1 MKLKKKAALA
11 AISMVVSSA
20 LSSTLS
26 AEDMAN
32 LTVEELRIEKAEST
46 LGTLPEPL
54 SMIISVFEEQIAK
67 ASSYT
72 TMTQVVLRH
81 ADNLWRESVEYFQ
94 TTENY
99 DDRSLYWARLQMTKA
114 MRQTKQFASLLPD
127 QQAKLLWTLELESR
141 GTRDI
146 RFDKN
151 TQKKIIVTGFDP
163 FFLDRNIGQS
173 NPSGATALAF
183 DDLVISQDG
192 ISAEIETVILPVRF
206 ADFDQ
211 GMVEAMLAPY
221 FKRGDVDMV
230 ATVSMGREAFDLERF
245 PGLRRSAKAPD
256 NLNVYTGAS
265 AENPMVPSYNG
276 KPLEGPEFVEFSL
289 PAEVMVKAS
298 GKHKINDNHEVQTTE
313 RTYDAKSLAELAG
326 KTSVQGSGG
335 GYLSN
340 EISYRTILLRNTYQP
355 LLPVGHIHTPKYK
368 EFDKSLVK
376 SIVDQIQQ
384 MLTLATPKI

>member
-1 MKLKKKAALA
+1 MKLHLKAISAA
-11 AISMVVSSA
+11 AIV
-20 LSSTLS
+20 LSHSLS
-26 AEDMAN
+26 AETLSN
-32 LTVEELRIEKAEST
+32 STVEELRIDKAEIALGVLPT
-46 LGTLPEPL
+46 LLDERV
-54 SMIISVFEEQIAK
+54 SAFDEQIKK

-81 ADNLWRESVEYFQ
+81 AAQLWRESVEHFQ
-94 TTENY
+94 TTDSY
-99 DDRSLYWARLQMTKA
+99 DDRWLYWARLHMSKA
-114 MRQTKQFASLLPD
+114 MRQTKLFASLLED
-127 QQAKLLWTLELESR
+127 QQIKLLWTLELESR

-151 TQKKIIVTGFDP
+151 TKKKIIVTGFDP
-163 FFLDRNIGQS
+163 FFLDRNIKQS

-211 GMVEAMLAPY
+211 GMVEAMLTPY
-221 FKRGDVDMV
+221 FKSGDVDMV
-230 ATVSMGREAFDLERF
+230 ATVSMGREHFDLERF

-265 AENPMVPSYNG
+265 AENPILPSYRG
-276 KPLEGPEFVEFSL
+276 KPLNGPEFVEFSL
-289 PAEVMVKAS
+289 PAGVMTKAK
-298 GKHKINDNHEVQTTE
+298 GKYQVNDNHQVQTTE
-313 RTYDAKSLAELAG
+313 QTYDAKSLVELAD
-326 KTSVQGSGG
+326 KTSVQGGGG

-340 EISYRTILLRNTYQP
+340 EISYRTILLRNAYRP
-355 LLPVGHIHTPKYK
+355 LLPVGHIHTPRYK
-368 EFDKSLVK
+368 DFDKPNVK

-384 MLTLATPKI
+384 MLVRATPEI